1 MTAFI
6 HHFTYDFRTGLRDKS
21 LLLMNYLFPLA
32 CFAMFGAIM
41 TGINPTFKEQIIPA
55 MIIFG
60 AMSSALLGLPNPV
73 LASRESGIFRSFKIN
88 GVPAINIITV
98 PVIGAIAHIVLVSV
112 IITALARPLFGGA
125 LPVQWGNFV
134 LVLLVNAFCMASL
147 GMLIGVIAPNGRG
160 TVLIGQVFYIPS
172 VMLSGLMMPA
182 SILPHALGRVAL
194 LLPATYAMNAFN
206 GLAMGQA
213 ASGNPW
219 ISLLVL
225 LAGSLLAFGLSIF
238 LFRWDS
244 HNADK
249 KRSPLFALLALLPYI
264 VMFAIG

>member
-21 LLLMNYLFPLA
+21 LLLMNYLFPLV
-32 CFAMFGAIM
+32 CFVMFGAIM
-41 TGINPTFKEQIIPA
+41 TGINPDFKNQLIPA

-73 LASRESGIFRSFKIN
+73 LSGRELGIFRSFKIN

-98 PVIGAIAHIVLVSV
+98 PVIGAIAHILLVAL
-112 IITALARPLFGGA
+112 IITALGKPLFSGA
-125 LPVQWGNFV
+125 LPIHWSLFV
-134 LVLLVNAFCMASL
+134 IVLLATAFCMASL
-147 GMLIGVIAPNGRG
+147 GVLIGVIAPNSRG
-160 TVLIGQVFYIPS
+160 TVLLSQVFYVPS

-182 SILPHALGRVAL
+182 SILPPALGRVAL

-206 GLAMGQA
+206 GLAMGQT
-213 ASGNPW
+213 ASIDPW
-219 ISLLVL
+219 ISLWVL
-225 LAGSLLAFGLSIF
+225 LAGSLLAFGLSVF

-244 HNADK
+244 QNADK
-249 KRSPLFALLALLPYI
+249 KRSPLLALLALLPYI
-264 VMFAIG
+264 VMFVIG

>member
-6 HHFTYDFRTGLRDKS
+6 NHFTYDFRTGLRDKS

-41 TGINPTFKEQIIPA
+41 TGINPTFKQQIIPA

-73 LASRESGIFRSFKIN
+73 LSSRESGIFRSFKIN
-88 GVPAINIITV
+88 GIPAINIITV
-98 PVIGAIAHIVLVSV
+98 PVIGAIAHIVLVAA
-112 IITALARPLFGGA
+112 IITALGNPLFGGA
-125 LPVQWGNFV
+125 LPVDWTKFAIIV
-134 LVLLVNAFCMASL
+134 LITAFNMASL

-160 TVLIGQVFYIPS
+160 TVLIGQLFYLPS

-182 SILPHALGRVAL
+182 SILPPLLGRVAL

-206 GLAMGQA
+206 GLAMGQT
-213 ASGNPW
+213 ASIDPW
-219 ISLLVL
+219 VSLWVL
-225 LAGSLLAFGLSIF
+225 LAGSLLAFGLSVF

-244 HNADK
+244 QNADK